1 MLLKIEAFINPVNSV
16 LHCKV
21 LKFTFDGESVEC
33 TDHCISNQSYFLI
46 DIFFEIQY
54 NLVLVKLGEKGL
66 VICFRKDE
74 EKLGIFITDNEGSE
88 IDLNIV
94 PK

>member
-1 MLLKIEAFINPVNSV
+1 MYGSLHIKSIIFSYRHFFRNKIYFSACEIR
-16 LHCKV
+16 
-21 LKFTFDGESVEC
+21 GE
-33 TDHCISNQSYFLI
+33 
-46 DIFFEIQY
+46 
-54 NLVLVKLGEKGL
+54 L